1 MGNQTQK
8 EQPLRLNPVELQTH
22 VMVVQT
28 KLNLNR
34 NKKVELIKRKRKEIA
49 ACLEDNSL
57 DIAKAKMDSIIKEE
71 DFITV
76 FDILGPLCEI
86 LKEKISYLLLS
97 EKCPDD
103 LRATLDT
110 IIYASTRL
118 EIEELHKIRGI
129 VKSKYG
135 ELYITKANSNS
146 DSLVNVN
153 VVEKMKIK
161 QAADPYIVAR
171 LKQLVKEDNI
181 QYEFPQEV
189 IPVIGTGGSHL
200 TFETS
205 PENFGFNNFNGN
217 FQAHNF
223 NNNFNDMG
231 NMNNFNL
238 NNNVSN
244 FNNMNYPNMNNNIGI
259 NNMGGGNNMNIS
271 GNPQYNMNN
280 IHMSNMNN
288 MKNMNQMN
296 MNNVN
301 QVNQMNMNQMN
312 MNQMNVS
319 HVSQMSQMNQMNM
332 NQNNMSQMNMNNS
345 NVRNQNPNV
354 NLSQSPGNFNLPNI
368 QTQNLQNNQNIQN
381 NQSQNMGV
389 NVNLNNNQNIN
400 SGLPTQSIVLNPS
413 NIYMNNNN
421 NNNQMNMSN
430 FNQSNFNMTPGNNS
444 VVHSK
449 NGINENSVNFNLIDR
464 SVNYQGNE
472 SVNPYLGDFNK
483 NSGFNK
489 MDVSQQSMGQ
499 RLYSNNSV
507 NNQITPG
514 GFNDINAPS
523 VIDSHNYEINVKQNS
538 YVAGDMGFPKAKSD
552 PNNDDVMSLF
562 PKSNKSRLDDFPKSK
577 GDI

>member
-1 MGNQTQK
+1 MGNQTPK
-8 EQPLRLNPVELQTH
+8 EQPQKMNPVELQTH

-71 DFITV
+71 DYITV

-86 LKEKISYLLLS
+86 LKEKISYLLFA

-135 ELYITKANSNS
+135 ELYITKANSNA

-153 VVEKMKIK
+153 VVEKLKIK

-171 LKQLVKEDNI
+171 LKQLVKEDNV

-189 IPVIGTGGSHL
+189 IPVLGPGGSHL

-205 PENFGFNNFNGN
+205 PENFGFSNFNGN
-217 FQAHNF
+217 FQSPNF
-223 NNNFNDMG
+223 NNNFNDVG
-231 NMNNFNL
+231 NMNNFNNFNMNM
-238 NNNVSN
+238 NNL
-244 FNNMNYPNMNNNIGI
+244 NNMNYPNMNNNIGI
-259 NNMGGGNNMNIS
+259 NNFGGGNNMNLG
-271 GNPQYNMNN
+271 GNSQYNLNN
-280 IHMSNMNN
+280 INMNN

-296 MNNVN
+296 MNNIS
-301 QVNQMNMNQMN
+301 QMN
-312 MNQMNVS
+312 
-319 HVSQMSQMNQMNM
+319 QMNQMNM
-332 NQNNMSQMNMNNS
+332 NNVSQMSQINQMHMNQNNISQINMNNS
-345 NVRNQNPNV
+345 NIRNQNPNV
-354 NLSQSPGNFNLPNI
+354 NLSQGPGNFNLPNI
-368 QTQNLQNNQNIQN
+368 QNIHNSQNIQNIQN

-389 NVNLNNNQNIN
+389 NVNQNNNYNQN

-421 NNNQMNMSN
+421 QMDLSN
-430 FNQSNFNMTPGNNS
+430 FNQANYNMTPGNNS
-444 VVHSK
+444 VIHSK

-472 SVNPYLGDFNK
+472 SVNPYLGDFNR

-489 MDVSQQSMGQ
+489 LDVSQQSTSQ
-499 RLYSNNSV
+499 RLYTNNSI

-552 PNNDDVMSLF
+552 PNNDDIMSLF
-562 PKSNKSRLDDFPKSK
+562 PKSNKSKLDDFPKSK